1 MNGIFALQKHF
12 ELLHRQLWI
21 EWDDQ
26 EKADLNPEKW
36 PSKKRSSST
45 PSNISNFFVSA
56 IPYNKDDLNQK
67 QFEENLA
74 LFIAKELVPLSFVR
88 LRF

>member
-26 EKADLNPEKW
+26 EKVDLNAEK
-36 PSKKRSSST
+36 
-45 PSNISNFFVSA
+45 
-56 IPYNKDDLNQK
+56 
-67 QFEENLA
+67 
-74 LFIAKELVPLSFVR
+74 
-88 LRF
+88 